1 MAGPKL
7 VDMTTSIAVLAA
19 KEVEQLLLE
28 SPESVID
35 CVRQAYR
42 QHHRGNTVVPHS
54 TFLRFPD
61 DDSPNRII
69 GLPAYLGAD
78 GDQDGHAGMKWIAS
92 FPGNIDQGLPRASA
106 AILLNSTR
114 TGQPVA
120 LLEGASISAHR
131 TAASAAL
138 AAKELS
144 GPAPVGLSLIGC
156 GVINLAVFRYV
167 HRLLPSIRRVL
178 VHDVDPE
185 RAADL
190 ARRLPSTVDVEIASS
205 LDEALGREQ
214 LISFATNSGTPY
226 TGLAGCQ
233 PGAVVLHVSLRDLQ
247 ADALLGARNVVD
259 DVDHVDRERTSIHL
273 ATTKVG
279 HRDFIEATIGG
290 LLDGV
295 GSWRRDDRVSVFSP
309 FGLGVLDIALASWVL
324 DRAQAA
330 GTYTA
335 VPW

>member
-1 MAGPKL
+1 
-7 VDMTTSIAVLAA
+7 MTTSIAVLAA

-28 SPESVID
+28 SPDSVID
-35 CVRQAYR
+35 CVRRAYQ

-54 TFLRFPD
+54 TFLRFPT

-78 GDQDGHAGMKWIAS
+78 GDQPGHAGMKWIAS
-92 FPGNIDQGLPRASA
+92 FPGNIDHGLPRASA

-138 AAKELS
+138 AAKVLS
-144 GPAPVGLSLIGC
+144 APGPVGLSLIGC

-178 VHDVDPE
+178 LHDVDRE

-190 ARRLPSTVDVEIASS
+190 ARRLPATVDIEIVES
-205 LDEALGREQ
+205 LDVALGRET
-214 LISFATNSGTPY
+214 LISFATNAGTPY
-226 TGLAGCQ
+226 TSLAGCQ
-233 PGAVVLHVSLRDLQ
+233 PGSVVLGVSLRDLT
-247 ADALLGARNVVD
+247 ADALLAARNVVD
-259 DVDHVDRERTSIHL
+259 DIDHVDRERTSIHL
-273 ATTKVG
+273 ATTQVG
-279 HRDFIEATIGG
+279 HRDFVEASIGE
-290 LLDGV
+290 LLDGAIE
-295 GSWRRDDRVSVFSP
+295 WRRDDQVTVVSP

-324 DRAQAA
+324 DRAQSA
-330 GTYTA
+330 GSYTA